1 MELNKIQYLF
11 RPNICF
17 GESKIV
23 NRKTEKKK
31 KFNKTLR
38 KHLIKEWK
46 KRNKICNVVSI
57 HVSVPMRL
65 LKISKA

>member
-11 RPNICF
+11 RPN
-17 GESKIV
+17 IV